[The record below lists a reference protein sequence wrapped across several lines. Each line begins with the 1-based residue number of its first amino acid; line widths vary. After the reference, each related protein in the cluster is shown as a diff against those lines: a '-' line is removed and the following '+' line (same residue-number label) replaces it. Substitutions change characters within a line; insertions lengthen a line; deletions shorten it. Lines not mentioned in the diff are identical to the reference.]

1 MEETA
6 KIGKEAS
13 ATKFKGNRKQFELNS
28 LLNSILTRIEGSV
41 ENPSEVLKFVAEGE
55 QVIKERQKLIKVAD
69 KNREDCLV
77 VQEYE
82 SDDLASDLEDEK
94 KLRKAKSAVGR
105 KRKEI
110 KSISGNAIKK
120 FKSGSDSQLFVV
132 RSLTVLL

>member
-69 KNREDCLV
+69 KNREGCLV

-82 SDDLASDLEDEK
+82 SDDLASDSEDEK
-94 KLRKAKSAVGR
+94 KLRKAKSAAER

-110 KSISGNAIKK
+110 KSISGNVLKK
-120 FKSGSDSQLFVV
+120 FKSGSYSQLFVV
-132 RSLTVLL
+132 GSLTVLL

>member
-13 ATKFKGNRKQFELNS
+13 ATKFNGNRKQFELKS
-28 LLNSILTRIEGSV
+28 LLNSILTQIEGSV

-55 QVIKERQKLIKVAD
+55 LVIKERQKLIKVAD
-69 KNREDCLV
+69 KNREGCLV

-82 SDDLASDLEDEK
+82 SDDLAFDSEDEK
-94 KLRKAKSAVGR
+94 KLRKAKSAVER

-110 KSISGNAIKK
+110 KSISGNVLKK
-120 FKSGSDSQLFVV
+120 FKSGSYSQLFVV
-132 RSLTVLL
+132 RSLTVLF

>member
-28 LLNSILTRIEGSV
+28 LLNSILTQIEGSV
-41 ENPSEVLKFVAEGE
+41 ENPSKVLKFVAEGE

-69 KNREDCLV
+69 KNREGCLV

-82 SDDLASDLEDEK
+82 SDDLASDSEDEK
-94 KLRKAKSAVGR
+94 KLRKAKSAVER

-110 KSISGNAIKK
+110 KSISGNVLKK

>member
-13 ATKFKGNRKQFELNS
+13 ATKFKGNSKQFELNS
-28 LLNSILTRIEGSV
+28 LMNSILTQIEGSV
-41 ENPSEVLKFVAEGE
+41 ENPSKVLKFVAEGE

-82 SDDLASDLEDEK
+82 SDDLASDSEDEK

>member
-41 ENPSEVLKFVAEGE
+41 ENPSKVLKYVAEGE

-69 KNREDCLV
+69 KNKEGCLV

-82 SDDLASDLEDEK
+82 SDDLVSDSEDEK

-110 KSISGNAIKK
+110 KSISGNALKK

>member
-6 KIGKEAS
+6 KVGKEAS

-41 ENPSEVLKFVAEGE
+41 ENPSKVLKFVAEGE

-69 KNREDCLV
+69 KNREGCLV

-82 SDDLASDLEDEK
+82 SDDLASDSQDEK

-110 KSISGNAIKK
+110 KSISGNALKK

>member
-41 ENPSEVLKFVAEGE
+41 ENPSKVLKYVAEGE
-55 QVIKERQKLIKVAD
+55 QVIKERQKLIKVVD
-69 KNREDCLV
+69 KNREGCLV

-82 SDDLASDLEDEK
+82 SDDLASDSEDEK
-94 KLRKAKSAVGR
+94 KLRKAKSAVER

-110 KSISGNAIKK
+110 KSISGTVLKK
-120 FKSGSDSQLFVV
+120 FKSGSYSQLFVV
-132 RSLTVLL
+132 GSLTVLL

>member
-41 ENPSEVLKFVAEGE
+41 ENPSKVLKYVAEGE

-69 KNREDCLV
+69 KNREGCLV

-82 SDDLASDLEDEK
+82 SDDLASDSEDEK
-94 KLRKAKSAVGR
+94 KLRKAKSAVER

-110 KSISGNAIKK
+110 KSISGNVLKK
-120 FKSGSDSQLFVV
+120 FKSGSYSQLFVV

>member
-13 ATKFKGNRKQFELNS
+13 ATKFKGNRKQLELKS
-28 LLNSILTRIEGSV
+28 LLNSILTQIEGSV
-41 ENPSEVLKFVAEGE
+41 ENPSKVLKFVAEGE

-69 KNREDCLV
+69 KNREGCLV

-82 SDDLASDLEDEK
+82 SDDLASDSEDEK
-94 KLRKAKSAVGR
+94 KLRKAKSAVER

-110 KSISGNAIKK
+110 KSISGNVLKK
-120 FKSGSDSQLFVV
+120 FGSGSYSQLFVV
-132 RSLTVLL
+132 GSLTVLL

>member
-13 ATKFKGNRKQFELNS
+13 ATKFKGNRKQLELKS
-28 LLNSILTRIEGSV
+28 LLNSILTQIEGSV
-41 ENPSEVLKFVAEGE
+41 ENPSKVLKFVAEGE

-69 KNREDCLV
+69 KNREGCLV

-82 SDDLASDLEDEK
+82 SDDLASDSENEK

-110 KSISGNAIKK
+110 KSISGNALKK

>member
-13 ATKFKGNRKQFELNS
+13 ANKFKGNRKQLELKS
-28 LLNSILTRIEGSV
+28 LLNSILTQIEGSV
-41 ENPSEVLKFVAEGE
+41 ENPSKVLKFVAEGE

-69 KNREDCLV
+69 KNREGCLV

-82 SDDLASDLEDEK
+82 SDDLASDSEDEK
-94 KLRKAKSAVGR
+94 KLRKAKSAAER

-110 KSISGNAIKK
+110 KSISGNVLKK

>member
-41 ENPSEVLKFVAEGE
+41 ENPSKVLKYVAEGE

-69 KNREDCLV
+69 KNREGCLV

-82 SDDLASDLEDEK
+82 SDDLASDSENEK

-110 KSISGNAIKK
+110 KSISGNALKK

>member
-41 ENPSEVLKFVAEGE
+41 ENPSKVLKYVAEGE

-69 KNREDCLV
+69 KNREGCLV

-82 SDDLASDLEDEK
+82 SDDLASDSEDEK
-94 KLRKAKSAVGR
+94 KLRKAKSAVER

-110 KSISGNAIKK
+110 KSISGTVLKK
-120 FKSGSDSQLFVV
+120 FKSGSYSQLFVV
-132 RSLTVLL
+132 GSLTVLL

>member
-13 ATKFKGNRKQFELNS
+13 ATKFKGNRKQLELKS
-28 LLNSILTRIEGSV
+28 LLNSILTQIEGSV
-41 ENPSEVLKFVAEGE
+41 ENPSKVLKFVAEGE

-69 KNREDCLV
+69 KNREGCLV

-82 SDDLASDLEDEK
+82 SDDLASDSEDEK
-94 KLRKAKSAVGR
+94 KLRKAKSAVER

-110 KSISGNAIKK
+110 KSISGNVLKK
-120 FKSGSDSQLFVV
+120 FKSGSYSQLFVV
-132 RSLTVLL
+132 GSLTVLL

>member
-28 LLNSILTRIEGSV
+28 LLNNILTRIEGSV
-41 ENPSEVLKFVAEGE
+41 ENPSKVLKYVAEGE

-69 KNREDCLV
+69 KNREGCLV

-82 SDDLASDLEDEK
+82 SDDLASDSEDEK
-94 KLRKAKSAVGR
+94 KLRKAKSAVER

-110 KSISGNAIKK
+110 KSISGNVLKK
-120 FKSGSDSQLFVV
+120 FKSGSYSQLFVV
-132 RSLTVLL
+132 GSLTVLL

>member
-41 ENPSEVLKFVAEGE
+41 ENPSKVLKYVAEGE

-69 KNREDCLV
+69 KNKEGCLV

-82 SDDLASDLEDEK
+82 SDDLASDSEDEK

-110 KSISGNAIKK
+110 KSISGNALKK

>member
-13 ATKFKGNRKQFELNS
+13 ATKFKGNRKQLELKS
-28 LLNSILTRIEGSV
+28 LLNSILTQIEGSV
-41 ENPSEVLKFVAEGE
+41 ENPSKVLKFVAEGE

-69 KNREDCLV
+69 KNREGCLV

-82 SDDLASDLEDEK
+82 SDDLASDSEDEK
-94 KLRKAKSAVGR
+94 KLRKAKSAVER

-110 KSISGNAIKK
+110 KSISGNVLKK
-120 FKSGSDSQLFVV
+120 FKSGSYSQLFVV

>member
-41 ENPSEVLKFVAEGE
+41 ENPSKVLKFVAEGE

-69 KNREDCLV
+69 KNREGCLV

-82 SDDLASDLEDEK
+82 SDDLASDSEDEK
-94 KLRKAKSAVGR
+94 KLRKAKSAAER

-110 KSISGNAIKK
+110 KSISGNVLKK

>member
-1 MEETA
+1 M
-6 KIGKEAS
+6 
-13 ATKFKGNRKQFELNS
+13 
-28 LLNSILTRIEGSV
+28 
-41 ENPSEVLKFVAEGE
+41 
-55 QVIKERQKLIKVAD
+55 
-69 KNREDCLV
+69 

-82 SDDLASDLEDEK
+82 SDDLVSDSEDEK

-110 KSISGNAIKK
+110 KSISGNALKK

>member
-41 ENPSEVLKFVAEGE
+41 ENPSKVLKFVAEGE

-69 KNREDCLV
+69 KNREGCLV

-82 SDDLASDLEDEK
+82 SDDLASDSEDEK
-94 KLRKAKSAVGR
+94 KLRKAKSAVER

-110 KSISGNAIKK
+110 KSISGTVLKK
-120 FKSGSDSQLFVV
+120 FKSGSYSQLFVV
-132 RSLTVLL
+132 GSLTVLL

>member
-41 ENPSEVLKFVAEGE
+41 ENPSKVLKFVAEGE

-69 KNREDCLV
+69 KNREGCLV

-82 SDDLASDLEDEK
+82 SDDLASDSEDEK

-110 KSISGNAIKK
+110 KSTSGNALKK

>member
-41 ENPSEVLKFVAEGE
+41 ENPSKVLKYVAEGE

-69 KNREDCLV
+69 KNREGCLV

-82 SDDLASDLEDEK
+82 SDDLVSDSEDEK

-110 KSISGNAIKK
+110 KSISGNALKK

>member
-13 ATKFKGNRKQFELNS
+13 ANKFKGNRKQLELKS
-28 LLNSILTRIEGSV
+28 LLNSILTQIEGSV
-41 ENPSEVLKFVAEGE
+41 ENPSKVLKFVAEGE

-82 SDDLASDLEDEK
+82 SDDLASDSEDEK

>member
-1 MEETA
+1 M
-6 KIGKEAS
+6 
-13 ATKFKGNRKQFELNS
+13 
-28 LLNSILTRIEGSV
+28 NSILTQIEGSV

-55 QVIKERQKLIKVAD
+55 LVIKERQKLIKVAD
-69 KNREDCLV
+69 KNREGCLV

-82 SDDLASDLEDEK
+82 SDDLASDSEDEK

-110 KSISGNAIKK
+110 KSISGNALKK

>member
-13 ATKFKGNRKQFELNS
+13 ATKFKGNRKQLELKS
-28 LLNSILTRIEGSV
+28 LLNSILTQIEGSV
-41 ENPSEVLKFVAEGE
+41 ENPSKVLKFVAEGE

-69 KNREDCLV
+69 KNREGCLV

-82 SDDLASDLEDEK
+82 SDDLASDSEDEK
-94 KLRKAKSAVGR
+94 KLCKAKSAVER

-110 KSISGNAIKK
+110 KSISGNVLKK
-120 FKSGSDSQLFVV
+120 FKSGSYSQLFVV
-132 RSLTVLL
+132 GSLTVLL

>member
-41 ENPSEVLKFVAEGE
+41 ENPSKVLKFVAEGE

-69 KNREDCLV
+69 KNREGCLV

-82 SDDLASDLEDEK
+82 SDDLASDSEDEK

-110 KSISGNAIKK
+110 KSISGNALKK

>member
-13 ATKFKGNRKQFELNS
+13 ANKFKGNRKQLELKS
-28 LLNSILTRIEGSV
+28 LLNSILTQIEGSV
-41 ENPSEVLKFVAEGE
+41 ENPSKVLKFVAEGE

-69 KNREDCLV
+69 KNREGCLV

-82 SDDLASDLEDEK
+82 SDDLASDSEDEK
-94 KLRKAKSAVGR
+94 KLRKAKSAAER

-110 KSISGNAIKK
+110 KSISGNVLKK
-120 FKSGSDSQLFVV
+120 FKSGSYSQLFVV
-132 RSLTVLL
+132 GSLTVLL

>member
-13 ATKFKGNRKQFELNS
+13 ANKFKGNRKQLELKS
-28 LLNSILTRIEGSV
+28 LLNSILTQIEGSV
-41 ENPSEVLKFVAEGE
+41 ENPSKVLKFVAEGE

>member
-69 KNREDCLV
+69 KNKEGCLV

-82 SDDLASDLEDEK
+82 SDDLASDSEDEK
-94 KLRKAKSAVGR
+94 KLRKAKSAAER

-110 KSISGNAIKK
+110 KSISGNVLKK
-120 FKSGSDSQLFVV
+120 FKSGSYSQLFVV
-132 RSLTVLL
+132 GSLTVLL

>member
-41 ENPSEVLKFVAEGE
+41 ENPSKVLKYVAEGE

-69 KNREDCLV
+69 KNREGCLV

-82 SDDLASDLEDEK
+82 SDDLASDSEDEK
-94 KLRKAKSAVGR
+94 KLRKAKSAVER

-110 KSISGNAIKK
+110 KSISGNVLKK
-120 FKSGSDSQLFVV
+120 FKSGSYSQLFVV
-132 RSLTVLL
+132 GSLTVLL